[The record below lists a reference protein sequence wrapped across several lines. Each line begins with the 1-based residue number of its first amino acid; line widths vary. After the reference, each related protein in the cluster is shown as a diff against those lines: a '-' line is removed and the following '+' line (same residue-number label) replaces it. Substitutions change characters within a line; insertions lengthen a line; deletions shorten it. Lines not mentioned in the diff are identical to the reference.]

1 MALPDLEPTSLQH
14 SAHTDLGSICLVSVY
29 NAGPERDSICRSW
42 GQSHVETFDGLY
54 YYLSGKGSYVLVG
67 HHEPESQSFS
77 IQVRPPLSALLV
89 HAGSTRP
96 WELGKAGTCLLHFPQ
111 LLGRC

>member
-1 MALPDLEPTSLQH
+1 MALPDLEPTNLQH

-89 HAGSTRP
+89 PAGSTRP
-96 WELGKAGTCLLHFPQ
+96 WELGKAGTFLLHFPQ
-111 LLGRC
+111 LLGWC